1 MELLVPI
8 LLGVIILASFFVA
21 YLSAQSWPVY
31 QVVLVVF
38 VLLGGVVFFYL
49 GARTLATHESWGKK
63 VVELRQQIQASEQER
78 LQLIGGE
85 QDQTGQLQPGVIP
98 RLRRELEV
106 LVSDRGGA
114 LYDVPVESVK
124 NDTATLT
131 MPRPDHGLVANSVV
145 FVFDQIAPSEGG
157 RFLGE
162 FKVVAAA
169 ENSPAVQVTPNLP
182 LTEAQSKRLAA
193 SKGPWTLY
201 STMPV
206 DDAELFAGME
216 EAARQALVPKESLTE
231 YANKDRKLRDYE
243 TFFRENYVQRSLIN
257 DAIAKTT
264 SNVQRTEAAVEETK
278 REIAY
283 RTTEQG
289 NLKADLEK
297 FQLESREIAA
307 YRKTLEGMLTD
318 LRGKLKTTYLDNR
331 SKAAQLTDWQLKAAE
346 EIDRRTE
353 TAAAR

>member
-8 LLGVIILASFFVA
+8 LLGVIILASFFIA

-49 GARTLATHESWGKK
+49 GARTLATHKSWGEK
-63 VVELRQQIQASEQER
+63 VALLEKQIQEEEQKR
-78 LQLIGGE
+78 LELVGG
-85 QDQTGQLQPGVIP
+85 DQNLTGQFQPGVIP
-98 RLRRELEV
+98 KLQRELEV

-124 NDTATLT
+124 DGTAQLT
-131 MPRPDHGLVANSVV
+131 FKGPDHGLVPNSVV
-145 FVFDQIAPSEGG
+145 FVFDQVAPAEGG
-157 RFLGE
+157 RYLGE
-162 FKVVAAA
+162 FKVVTAA
-169 ENSPAVQVTPNLP
+169 ENSPAVQIAPNLP
-182 LTEAQSKRLAA
+182 LTAAQAKRLAT

-201 STMPV
+201 STMPI
-206 DDAELFAGME
+206 DDAELFAGMD
-216 EAARQALVPKESLTE
+216 EATRGALVPKESLAE
-231 YANKDRKLRDYE
+231 YANKERKLRDYE

-257 DAIAKTT
+257 DAIEKTT

-283 RTTEQG
+283 RTTEKGSLQ
-289 NLKADLEK
+289 ADLEK
-297 FQLESREIAA
+297 FQLESREIAT
-307 YRKTLEGMLTD
+307 YRKTLEGMLTSV
-318 LRGKLKTTYLDNR
+318 RGKLKATYLENR
-331 SKAAQLTDWQLKAAE
+331 AKAAELTNWQLKAAE
-346 EIDRRTE
+346 EIDRRSD